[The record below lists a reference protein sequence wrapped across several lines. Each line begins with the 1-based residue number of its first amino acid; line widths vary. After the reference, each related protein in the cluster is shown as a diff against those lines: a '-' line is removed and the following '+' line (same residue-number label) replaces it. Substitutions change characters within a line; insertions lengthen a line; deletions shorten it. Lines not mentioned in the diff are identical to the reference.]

1 MSIINASTTKMEEI
15 EIVGIPA
22 LYTPYKVSRQTVHL
36 GMYCYE
42 LQAGPEDWGQ
52 PRRLMDEAGEGFF
65 GTVLTPVPVEGA
77 DGEGLAIGPEDFKAE
92 LGIGYYTPAEF
103 GDKYLSPGYD
113 PLRLEQIYGKE
124 D

>member
-52 PRRLMDEAGEGFF
+52 PRRLMDEAGRGLFRYRAHPRP
-65 GTVLTPVPVEGA
+65 GGGRRRRGACHRAGGLQGRAGYRVLHPRRV
-77 DGEGLAIGPEDFKAE
+77 
-92 LGIGYYTPAEF
+92 
-103 GDKYLSPGYD
+103 
-113 PLRLEQIYGKE
+113 
-124 D
+124 

>member
-1 MSIINASTTKMEEI
+1 MNVINASITKMEEI
-15 EIVGIPA
+15 EIFGIPA
-22 LYTPYKVSRQTVHL
+22 LYTPHKVSRQTIHL

-52 PRRLMDEAGEGFF
+52 PRRLMGEVNEGFF
-65 GTVLTPVPVEGA
+65 GTVLTPIPVEGTEG
-77 DGEGLAIGPEDFKAE
+77 DGLIIGPGGFKDE

-103 GDKYLSPGYD
+103 EEKYLSPYYD